1 MNIAIYDSYHNVY
14 FTNEQTQTEGR
25 GHETWTRIQIYQIN
39 ESDAL
44 LLEDEMH
51 IREAEIDR

>member
-1 MNIAIYDSYHNVY
+1 MIAIIMSIL
-14 FTNEQTQTEGR
+14 QMSRLKREGR